1 MAKRKQKKGP
11 RILLNILLFL
21 LTAALIAAI
30 YFLATARLRRPDPR
44 EALSVL
50 SLPPIETEAETENG
64 KKLLKAFEDHRN
76 FTLSGDMEISGD
88 SAYQKISTEVLDFDR
103 LSEGLEDEI
112 SQILDLRVSSA
123 SLPKEIYGSDGNY
136 LPELLDGAFTE
147 VLDRRLEDAG
157 DCLNHSDVVIRL
169 DYDKGQWQ
177 IADLSEFEASL
188 KGPFS
193 EGKSADNIA
202 EEMYGKAVS
211 GQPYRL
217 LDLKI
222 DENALEGP
230 VPDPE
235 AFGETDDPAVIEKLL
250 ERPEAKA
257 LIGDAKTAWNSGI
270 ERVPGTP
277 IRYYLDGTI
286 LVIVWQQP
294 QFDTVGTFS
303 EIFIADGSQLRRKI
317 SGDELWSFD
326 FHTTSEFARLSNAVL
341 AFGGDFYYHGRECG
355 IGFYQRSLYRFEP
368 VTSDICYITSDGDML
383 FTYRD
388 TVRTPEEAEK
398 FVRDNDVLFSLC
410 FGPVLVENGQD
421 VTPENY
427 PWGEVNDT
435 YARSV
440 LGMLG
445 RHHYLTMNLNIDKPY
460 YPELATLH
468 QATEAIMSYGVE
480 KAYALDGGQTATT
493 VFNFKLVNPVQFGWE
508 TGISD
513 IIYFAT
519 AIPES

>member
-1 MAKRKQKKGP
+1 MAKIKKKKGA
-11 RILLNILLFL
+11 RILLNIFLFL

-44 EALSVL
+44 EALSEL
-50 SLPPIETEAETENG
+50 SLPALETEAETENG
-64 KKLLKAFEDHRN
+64 KKLLKAFEESRN

-88 SAYQKISTEVLDFDR
+88 SAYQRIRTELLDFDK
-103 LSEGLEDEI
+103 LSEGFEDEI
-112 SQILDLRVSSA
+112 GNILDLRVSSA
-123 SLPKEIYGSDGNY
+123 SLPKEIYGADGNY
-136 LPELLDGAFTE
+136 LPELLDAAFTE
-147 VLDRRLEDAG
+147 VLDKRLENAG
-157 DCLNHSDVVIRL
+157 TCLSYSEAVIRL

-193 EGKSADNIA
+193 EGKSADLIA
-202 EEMYGKAVS
+202 EEMFGKAVS
-211 GQPYRL
+211 EQPYRL

-222 DENALEGP
+222 EENALEGP

-235 AFGETDDPAVIEKLL
+235 AFGETDDPAVIEELL
-250 ERPEAKA
+250 RRPEAKA
-257 LIGDAKTAWNSGI
+257 LIGDQKTAWNSGI
-270 ERVPGTP
+270 ERIPGTP

-326 FHTTSEFARLSNAVL
+326 FHTTSDFARRANAVL

-388 TVRTPEEAEK
+388 TIKTREEAEK
-398 FVRDNDVLFSLC
+398 FVSDNDVLFSLC
-410 FGPVLVENGQD
+410 FGPVLVENGED

-445 RHHYLTMNLNIDKPY
+445 RHHYLTMNLNIYKPY
-460 YPELATLH
+460 YPELATLR

-493 VFNFKLVNPVQFGWE
+493 VFNYTLVNPVQFGWE
-508 TGISD
+508 TDISD

-519 AIPES
+519 AIPDA